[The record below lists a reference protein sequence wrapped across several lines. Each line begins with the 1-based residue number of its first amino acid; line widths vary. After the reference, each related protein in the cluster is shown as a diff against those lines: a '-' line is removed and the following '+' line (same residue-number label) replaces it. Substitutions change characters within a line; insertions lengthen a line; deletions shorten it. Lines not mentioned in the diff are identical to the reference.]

1 MKHSRPQIRTHKGMI
16 IEKKLATDYTNFTH
30 KSHIF
35 KGIRE
40 SLRYVHRFKTIK
52 DCFISVKSLDLD
64 YLR

>member
-30 KSHIF
+30 KSHNF

-40 SLRYVHRFKTIK
+40 SLRYVHRFKTTFG
-52 DCFISVKSLDLD
+52 CFISVKSLDID

>member
-1 MKHSRPQIRTHKGMI
+1 MI
-16 IEKKLATDYTNFTH
+16 IKRRLATDCTNFTH

-52 DCFISVKSLDLD
+52 DCFISVKSLDID